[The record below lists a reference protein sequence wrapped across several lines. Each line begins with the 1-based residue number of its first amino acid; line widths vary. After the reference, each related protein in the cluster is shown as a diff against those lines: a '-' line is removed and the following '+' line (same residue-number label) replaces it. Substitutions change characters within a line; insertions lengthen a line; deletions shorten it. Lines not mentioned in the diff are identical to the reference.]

1 MITIQQENYLILLLL
16 ILAEE
21 FRGSL
26 ILKLVLRETNHEI
39 NLFTGNL
46 RAVSGSF
53 TFDDL

>member
-1 MITIQQENYLILLLL
+1 MITIQQENYLTLLLL

-21 FRGSL
+21 FRESL

-46 RAVSGSF
+46 RAVSGSI

>member
-1 MITIQQENYLILLLL
+1 MITIQQENYLTLLLL

-26 ILKLVLRETNHEI
+26 ILRETNHEI